1 MLWGGGHRTEKYSYI
16 YFLSMIQKVRI
27 LNCIVNIV
35 YGRECR
41 EVKGSG
47 LEIGIRKR
55 TGIKGKM

>member
-1 MLWGGGHRTEKYSYI
+1 MN
-16 YFLSMIQKVRI
+16 QKVRI
-27 LNCIVNIV
+27 LNCIVHVV

-55 TGIKGKM
+55 EGIKGKM